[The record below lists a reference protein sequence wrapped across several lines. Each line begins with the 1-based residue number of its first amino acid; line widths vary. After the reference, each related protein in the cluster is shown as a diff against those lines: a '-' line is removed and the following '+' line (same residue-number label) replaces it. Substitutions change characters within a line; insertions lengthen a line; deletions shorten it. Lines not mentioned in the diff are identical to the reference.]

1 MAAPEVS
8 SSLNPSRF
16 AMGAVFAGG
25 GDESTFL
32 AFHRLGQ
39 YCASATADG
48 ALRLID
54 AVNGCV
60 KKTVHCRKY
69 GVAAGCFAHHEQSL
83 LVAGAGGDS
92 TIRHLSLY
100 DNRYV
105 RAFAG
110 HDAPVTSV
118 EPSPADDT
126 FLSCGADGR
135 VVLWDL
141 ARPQA
146 AVAAL
151 KLDRAWADR
160 KADAALAAQAADGV
174 VFAVGASSADRRD
187 GGLVK
192 VYDARKF
199 EGGPFATFALDGA
212 AARACAEAGGGD
224 GSVGDRFA
232 RGRWTSLEFSPDGD
246 KMVVATDGGAH
257 LVFDSFEGDAKLLLE
272 GPPQSPDFATT
283 ATFTSDG
290 YSVVAGCEDA
300 KIRVWDAEKR
310 ARPAVLHGHAG
321 PVRHV
326 ACSRKYDVL
335 ASCCASAVLW
345 LAD

>member
-1 MAAPEVS
+1 MIPNAASSGDGEGVELAEPEP
-8 SSLNPSRF
+8 LRH
-16 AMGAVFAGG
+16 GRRLRRG

-48 ALRLID
+48 ALKLID

-83 LVAGAGGDS
+83 LVAGAAATS

-141 ARPQA
+141 APQA
-146 AVAAL
+146 PS
-151 KLDRAWADR
+151 RRSNWTAWADR

-192 VYDARKF
+192 VYDAQVRRAPAAF
-199 EGGPFATFALDGA
+199 SLDGA

-257 LVFDSFEGDAKLLLE
+257 RLRQPGRRSYCSRAAAVAGLRDDGDVHVRRR
-272 GPPQSPDFATT
+272 
-283 ATFTSDG
+283 
-290 YSVVAGCEDA
+290 SVVAGCEDA

-310 ARPAVLHGHAG
+310 CAAALRPRAPCATSPARGSTA
-321 PVRHV
+321 
-326 ACSRKYDVL
+326 Y

>member
-48 ALRLID
+48 ALKLID

-110 HDAPVTSV
+110 HDAPV
-118 EPSPADDT
+118 
-126 FLSCGADGR
+126 
-135 VVLWDL
+135 
-141 ARPQA
+141 
-146 AVAAL
+146 
-151 KLDRAWADR
+151 RAG
-160 KADAALAAQAADGV
+160 KG
-174 VFAVGASSADRRD
+174 
-187 GGLVK
+187 
-192 VYDARKF
+192 
-199 EGGPFATFALDGA
+199 
-212 AARACAEAGGGD
+212 
-224 GSVGDRFA
+224 
-232 RGRWTSLEFSPDGD
+232 
-246 KMVVATDGGAH
+246 
-257 LVFDSFEGDAKLLLE
+257 
-272 GPPQSPDFATT
+272 
-283 ATFTSDG
+283 
-290 YSVVAGCEDA
+290 
-300 KIRVWDAEKR
+300 
-310 ARPAVLHGHAG
+310 
-321 PVRHV
+321 
-326 ACSRKYDVL
+326 
-335 ASCCASAVLW
+335 
-345 LAD
+345 

>member
-48 ALRLID
+48 ALKLID

-151 KLDRAWADR
+151 KLDRVADR

-199 EGGPFATFALDGA
+199 EGGPFATFSLDGA

-232 RGRWTSLEFSPDGD
+232 RGR
-246 KMVVATDGGAH
+246 
-257 LVFDSFEGDAKLLLE
+257 FEGDAKLLLE

-300 KIRVWDAEKR
+300 KIRVWDAEKQR
-310 ARPAVLHGHAG
+310 PLHARG

-326 ACSRKYDVL
+326 ACSRKYDVPRP
-335 ASCCASAVLW
+335 AARPPCSGSRTGHRVA
-345 LAD
+345 